1 MRRRTLSRLAIA
13 ACALSLVAGIAPA
26 ASASGGSASH
36 AHASGSAAY
45 KRVGYFTQWG
55 IYGRDFQV
63 KDLDTSGAAAKL
75 THINYAFGNVSAD
88 GKCFTGNVPGEAD
101 AWADYARPLD
111 AAGSV
116 DGVADTDTQPLAG
129 NFNQLRELKAKHP
142 GLKVMISLGGWSWST
157 HFSDAARTAASRKAF
172 VSSCIDLY
180 FKGNLPV
187 DGARGG
193 EGAAAGLFDGVDI
206 DWEWP
211 GSAGDT
217 DTVYRPEDK
226 RNFTALVHEF
236 RTQLDAYAKS
246 TAKEGKG
253 RGHNSRPKHYELS
266 AFVPTAPAKI
276 DAGFDVRR
284 IMRDFDFVN
293 LQGYDFHVSGE
304 ATTAQQSA
312 LYAKDDF
319 SVDQT
324 VRDWIKRG
332 APARKLVMGM
342 PFYGQGWT
350 GVTGGGDGLGLAR
363 RGPRARHLGCGL
375 RGLQGPQEAGRIRHI
390 QDPSGCQERP
400 RLAVRRHDPVDVR
413 RPAGAAHQD
422 VVHPSARS
430 GRRDVLVA
438 GRGHGRRRADDRRR
452 PGPRSA
458 LGVPRRSPQGI
469 GQQRCGGGRRSGHPH
484 TFSDSRMPYGR
495 DIRTAAPRS

>member
-1 MRRRTLSRLAIA
+1 MRRRTLSRLSVA
-13 ACALSLVAGIAPA
+13 AVSLGLVATLAPSAGATPDRQHGPA
-26 ASASGGSASH
+26 AEHTATHATSH
-36 AHASGSAAY
+36 AAKPAY

-55 IYGRDFQV
+55 VYGRNFQV

-101 AWADYARPLD
+101 AWADYVRPLD

-116 DGVADTDTQPLAG
+116 DGVADTADQPLAG

-157 HFSDAARTAASRKAF
+157 HFSDAARTPASRKAL
-172 VSSCIDLY
+172 VASCVDLY
-180 FKGNLPV
+180 LKGNLPA

-193 EGAAAGLFDGVDI
+193 AGAAKGLFDGIDI

-226 RNFTALVHEF
+226 QNFTALVREF
-236 RTQLDAYAKS
+236 RTQLDAYARTQKKR
-246 TAKEGKG
+246 T
-253 RGHNSRPKHYELS
+253 HYELS

-276 DAGFDVRR
+276 DAGFEVRK

-293 LQGYDFHVSGE
+293 LQGYDFHGSWE
-304 ATTAQQSA
+304 TTTAQQSA
-312 LYAKDDF
+312 LFAARGDF

-324 VRDWIKRG
+324 VNDWLRRG
-332 APARKLVMGM
+332 APARKLVVGM

-350 GVTGGGDGLGLAR
+350 GVTGGGTGLGK
-363 RGPRARHLGCGL
+363 
-375 RGLQGPQEAGRIRHI
+375 
-390 QDPSGCQERP
+390 
-400 RLAVRRHDPVDVR
+400 
-413 RPAGAAHQD
+413 PATGAAPGTWAAGSED
-422 VVHPSARS
+422 YKALKKLADSGAYTVHRDRKGGHAWLFDGTTLWTYDDPQVLRTKSAYVRAKGLGGAMFWS
-430 GRRDVLVA
+430 LDGDTADGQLIGAVHGVL
-438 GRGHGRRRADDRRR
+438 GGHR
-452 PGPRSA
+452 
-458 LGVPRRSPQGI
+458 
-469 GQQRCGGGRRSGHPH
+469 
-484 TFSDSRMPYGR
+484 
-495 DIRTAAPRS
+495 

>member
-1 MRRRTLSRLAIA
+1 MRRRSLSRLTIA
-13 ACALSLVAGIAPA
+13 ACTFTLLAGVAPA
-26 ASASGGSASH
+26 ATAGPEQGKGH
-36 AHASGSAAY
+36 HKPAY
-45 KRVGYFTQWG
+45 RSVGYFTQWG
-55 IYGRDFQV
+55 VYGRDFQV
-63 KDLDTSGAAAKL
+63 KDLDTSGTAAKL
-75 THINYAFGNVSAD
+75 THINYAFGNVNAD

-111 AAGSV
+111 GAGSV

-157 HFSDAARTAASRKAF
+157 HFSDAARTAASRKAL
-172 VSSCIDLY
+172 VSSCLDLY
-180 FKGNLPV
+180 IKGNLPL

-193 EGAAAGLFDGVDI
+193 EGAAAGLFDGVDL

-226 RNFTALVHEF
+226 QNFTALVHEF
-236 RTQLDAYAKS
+236 RTQLDAY
-246 TAKEGKG
+246 GKTK
-253 RGHNSRPKHYELS
+253 RQRYELS

-304 ATTAQQSA
+304 KTTAQQSA
-312 LYAKDDF
+312 LYAKGDF

-324 VRDWIKRG
+324 VRDWIRRG

-350 GVTGGGDGLGLAR
+350 GVTGGGDGLGQPAAAPAPATWAAGYEDYKALKKLADSGAYKIHR
-363 RGPRARHLGCGL
+363 DARNGHAWLFDGTTLWTYDDPQVLRAKTSYIRD
-375 RGLQGPQEAGRIRHI
+375 RGLGGAMFWSLDGDTDDGE
-390 QDPSGCQERP
+390 
-400 RLAVRRHDPVDVR
+400 LMTAVDRGLNRR
-413 RPAGAAHQD
+413 
-422 VVHPSARS
+422 
-430 GRRDVLVA
+430 
-438 GRGHGRRRADDRRR
+438 
-452 PGPRSA
+452 
-458 LGVPRRSPQGI
+458 
-469 GQQRCGGGRRSGHPH
+469 
-484 TFSDSRMPYGR
+484 
-495 DIRTAAPRS
+495 

>member
-1 MRRRTLSRLAIA
+1 MRRRTLSRMAIA

-26 ASASGGSASH
+26 ASASGGSTSPART
-36 AHASGSAAY
+36 SGSADY

-55 IYGRDFQV
+55 VYGRDFQV

-88 GKCFTGNVPGEAD
+88 GTCFTGNVPGEAD
-101 AWADYARPLD
+101 AWADYVRPLD

-116 DGVADTDTQPLAG
+116 DGAADTDTQALAG

-180 FKGNLPV
+180 VKGNLPV

-193 EGAAAGLFDGVDI
+193 DGAAAGLFDGVDI

-246 TAKEGKG
+246 TAKAGKG
-253 RGHNSRPKHYELS
+253 HGHSSRPKHYELS

-304 ATTAQQSA
+304 TTTAQQSA
-312 LYAKDDF
+312 LYAKGDF

-324 VRDWIKRG
+324 VREWIGRG

-350 GVTGGGDGLGLAR
+350 GVTGGGDGLGRPATAPAPATWAAGYEDYKALKKLA
-363 RGPRARHLGCGL
+363 
-375 RGLQGPQEAGRIRHI
+375 E
-390 QDPSGCQERP
+390 SGTYTIHR
-400 RLAVRRHDPVDVR
+400 DVR
-413 RPAGAAHQD
+413 NGHAWLFDGTTLWTYDDPQVLRTKTSYIRQHGLGGAMFWSLDGDTDDGELMTAVDQGL
-422 VVHPSARS
+422 S
-430 GRRDVLVA
+430 RR
-438 GRGHGRRRADDRRR
+438 
-452 PGPRSA
+452 
-458 LGVPRRSPQGI
+458 
-469 GQQRCGGGRRSGHPH
+469 
-484 TFSDSRMPYGR
+484 
-495 DIRTAAPRS
+495 

>member
-1 MRRRTLSRLAIA
+1 MRRRTLSGLAIA
-13 ACALSLVAGIAPA
+13 ACALSLAATLTPA
-26 ASASGGSASH
+26 ANATAGRDTDRGNNHQSSAP
-36 AHASGSAAY
+36 AY

-55 IYGRDFQV
+55 VYGRDFQV
-63 KDLDTSGAAAKL
+63 KDLETSGTAAKL
-75 THINYAFGNVSAD
+75 THINYSFGNVSAD

-101 AWADYARPLD
+101 AWADYVRPLD

-116 DGVADTDTQPLAG
+116 DGVADTDDQALAG

-157 HFSDAARTAASRKAF
+157 HFSDAARTPASRKAF

-180 FKGNLPV
+180 IKGNLPV
-187 DGARGG
+187 DGTRGG

-246 TAKEGKG
+246 SAASRKG
-253 RGHNSRPKHYELS
+253 GHHGSKPKHYDLS
-266 AFVPTAPAKI
+266 AFVPTSPEKI
-276 DAGFDVRR
+276 DAGFDVPR

-304 ATTAQQSA
+304 KTTAQQSA
-312 LYAKDDF
+312 LYAKGDF

-324 VRDWIKRG
+324 VRDWLKRG

-350 GVTGGGDGLGLAR
+350 GVSGGGDGLGQPAAAPAPATWAAGYEDYKALKKLAESGTYKVHR
-363 RGPRARHLGCGL
+363 NVRDGSAWLFDGTTLWTYDDPQVLRTKTAYIRDHRLGGAMFWSL
-375 RGLQGPQEAGRIRHI
+375 DGDTEDGELMTAVDRGLGRHR
-390 QDPSGCQERP
+390 
-400 RLAVRRHDPVDVR
+400 
-413 RPAGAAHQD
+413 
-422 VVHPSARS
+422 
-430 GRRDVLVA
+430 
-438 GRGHGRRRADDRRR
+438 
-452 PGPRSA
+452 
-458 LGVPRRSPQGI
+458 
-469 GQQRCGGGRRSGHPH
+469 
-484 TFSDSRMPYGR
+484 
-495 DIRTAAPRS
+495 

>member
-1 MRRRTLSRLAIA
+1 MRRRTLTGTLTA
-13 ACALSLVAGIAPA
+13 ACALTLLAGLAPA
-26 ASASGGSASH
+26 ATADGSDRASGH
-36 AHASGSAAY
+36 RDRAY
-45 KRVGYFTQWG
+45 RTIGYFTQWG
-55 IYGRDFQV
+55 VYGRDFQV
-63 KDLDTSGAAAKL
+63 KDLDTSGTAAKL
-75 THINYAFGNVSAD
+75 THINYAFGNVSAE
-88 GKCFTGNVPGEAD
+88 GRCFTGNVPGEAD

-129 NFNQLRELKAKHP
+129 NFNQLRELKAAHP

-157 HFSDAARTAASRKAF
+157 HFSDAARTPASRKEL
-172 VSSCIDLY
+172 VRSCIDLY
-180 FKGNLPV
+180 IKGNLPV

-193 EGAAAGLFDGVDI
+193 DGAAAGLFDGIDL

-246 TAKEGKG
+246 SRKGK
-253 RGHNSRPKHYELS
+253 PKHYELS

-276 DAGFDVRR
+276 DAGFDVPR

-304 ATTAQQSA
+304 KTTAQQSA
-312 LYAKDDF
+312 LYAKGDF

-324 VRDWIKRG
+324 VRDWIRRG
-332 APARKLVMGM
+332 APARKLVVGM

-350 GVTGGGDGLGLAR
+350 GVTGGGDGLGQPATAPAPATYAAGYEDYKALKKMADSGKFTVHRDARNGHAWLFDGTTLWTYDDPRVLHTKTSYIRDKGLGGAMFWSLDGDTDDGELMTAVDRGLR
-363 RGPRARHLGCGL
+363 RG
-375 RGLQGPQEAGRIRHI
+375 
-390 QDPSGCQERP
+390 
-400 RLAVRRHDPVDVR
+400 
-413 RPAGAAHQD
+413 
-422 VVHPSARS
+422 
-430 GRRDVLVA
+430 
-438 GRGHGRRRADDRRR
+438 
-452 PGPRSA
+452 
-458 LGVPRRSPQGI
+458 
-469 GQQRCGGGRRSGHPH
+469 
-484 TFSDSRMPYGR
+484 
-495 DIRTAAPRS
+495 

>member
-1 MRRRTLSRLAIA
+1 MRRRTLSGLTTA
-13 ACALSLVAGIAPA
+13 ACALTLLAGLAPA
-26 ASASGGSASH
+26 SSADSGHGADRRGGH
-36 AHASGSAAY
+36 HERAY
-45 KRVGYFTQWG
+45 RTVGYFTQWG
-55 IYGRDFQV
+55 VYGRDFQV
-63 KDLDTSGAAAKL
+63 KDLETSGTAAKL
-75 THINYAFGNVSAD
+75 THVNYAFGNVSAE

-129 NFNQLRELKAKHP
+129 NFNQLRELKAAHP

-157 HFSDAARTAASRKAF
+157 HFSDAARTAASRKAL

-180 FKGNLPV
+180 IKGNLPV

-193 EGAAAGLFDGVDI
+193 PGAAAGLFDGIDI

-246 TAKEGKG
+246 RRGGKG
-253 RGHNSRPKHYELS
+253 GPRHYELS
-266 AFVPTAPAKI
+266 AFVPTAPEKI

-304 ATTAQQSA
+304 AATAQQSA
-312 LYAKDDF
+312 LYAKGDF
-319 SVDQT
+319 SVDGT
-324 VRDWIKRG
+324 VRDWVRRG
-332 APARKLVMGM
+332 APARKLVVGM

-350 GVTGGGDGLGLAR
+350 GVTGGGDGLGQPAAAPAPATYAAGYEDYKALKKLADSGRYTVHRDR
-363 RGPRARHLGCGL
+363 RNGHAWLFDGTTLWTYDDPQVLRAKTSYIRD
-375 RGLQGPQEAGRIRHI
+375 RGLGGAMFWSLDGDTEDGELIT
-390 QDPSGCQERP
+390 
-400 RLAVRRHDPVDVR
+400 AVDR
-413 RPAGAAHQD
+413 GL
-422 VVHPSARS
+422 
-430 GRRDVLVA
+430 GRR
-438 GRGHGRRRADDRRR
+438 
-452 PGPRSA
+452 
-458 LGVPRRSPQGI
+458 
-469 GQQRCGGGRRSGHPH
+469 
-484 TFSDSRMPYGR
+484 
-495 DIRTAAPRS
+495 